1 MRTMQSQL
9 SPLAVNIFRQLAAN
23 KTIIAA
29 CDAGTI
35 ANGKPTCIASYGV
48 TILHHDSIDTLIKF
62 AGEWKIAGG
71 RDDAKMEDSIE
82 IYNFNGIVG
91 GSVSADG
98 LEQLIKLRRREYK
111 RSDGTIATLKI
122 FNSAEMTPTVNRGE
136 LTALNVLLDKISEE
150 CLDGDVVIMSDSQ
163 YTLNTVDVWSRKWF
177 ADPAKSA
184 LCEKENLD
192 LVASTQAKLDAMRK
206 TRKVTLEHIRSH
218 KKPPNIDIEPMDWL
232 KWYLNN
238 RADMLAAAALKY
250 ITHD

>member
-1 MRTMQSQL
+1 MSTLL

-29 CDAGTI
+29 CDGGAIG
-35 ANGKPTCIASYGV
+35 NGKPTCIASYGV
-48 TILHHDSIDTLIKF
+48 TILHHDSIDTLITF
-62 AGEWKIAGG
+62 AGEWKAAGSE
-71 RDDAKMEDSIE
+71 RDAKIEDSIE
-82 IYNFNGIVG
+82 IYNFNGLINKEIMN
-91 GSVSADG
+91 DG
-98 LEQLIKLRRREYK
+98 LEQLIKSRRREYR
-111 RSDGTIATLKI
+111 RSDGTVATLKI
-122 FNSAEMTPTVNRGE
+122 FNANEMTPTSNRGE